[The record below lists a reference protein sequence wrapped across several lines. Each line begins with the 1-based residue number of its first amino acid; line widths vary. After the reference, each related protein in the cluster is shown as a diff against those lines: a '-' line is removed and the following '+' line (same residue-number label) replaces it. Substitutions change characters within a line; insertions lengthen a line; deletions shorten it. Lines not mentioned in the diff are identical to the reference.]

1 MKIAIASTHGTGK
14 STVARRLARK
24 LKGRYIH
31 DVARDEAPKK
41 GFAISED
48 TPPEVQLWMT
58 MRQWE
63 LEQTTPEDWVADKC
77 LFDYLVYGD
86 IVIKDEEIKKIIK
99 RIVEDNAHY
108 DFVFYIPIEFPME
121 EDGLR
126 SKDLQ
131 PIVDEYYKKYLKR
144 RGIKYI
150 TLSGSPQERVKQ
162 ALEHLNLK

>member
-14 STVARRLARK
+14 STVARGLAKRI
-24 LKGRYIH
+24 KGKYIH

-41 GFAISED
+41 GFAINEN

-63 LEQTTPEDWVADKC
+63 LEHTTSEPWVADKC

-86 IVIKDEEIKKIIK
+86 IVIKDEEIKKIIR

-108 DFVFYIPIEFPME
+108 DLVFYIPIEFPME

-126 SKDLQ
+126 SKELQ
-131 PIVDEYYKKYLKR
+131 PIVDKHYKEYLER

-150 TLSGSPQERVKQ
+150 TLSGSPEQRISQ
-162 ALEHLNLK
+162 ALEHLK